1 MTARVSAPERGS
13 GALRREDLKW
23 ALIFI
28 SPWLVGFVIMTAGPM
43 IASLVLSFTNYDAIP
58 MTRDRFIGLANYE
71 QMLRDPRVGLSLWN
85 TLFYTVLYVP
95 LSILLGLGLALL
107 LLRVGRAAGFFRTAF
122 YLPNITPTVAIGAL
136 FLMIMNGQ
144 SGLLNSVLRGVGLPA
159 PSWLNDPAW
168 IKPAIVLMVLWTLG
182 STVIIFFAAL
192 RNVPNELYEAA
203 RVDGAGSWARFRN
216 VTLPFISGAIFFVL
230 IIHTIAALQLFDQ
243 IWAMFFGRQTTGAS
257 ERSALFYV
265 VYVFRNAFEFN
276 KMGYAAA
283 LAWLLFVVIV
293 IITVFEMRTSRRWVY
308 YQGEES

>member
-1 MTARVSAPERGS
+1 VTAQASAPGRRP
-13 GALRREDLKW
+13 GALARNDLKW
-23 ALIFI
+23 ALLFI
-28 SPWLVGFVIMTAGPM
+28 SPWIVGFVLMTAGPM
-43 IASLVLSFTNYDAIP
+43 LASLVLSFTNYDAIP
-58 MTRDRFIGLANYE
+58 MTRDSFVGLANYE
-71 QMLRDPRVGLSLWN
+71 QMLRDPRVVLALNN

-95 LSILLGLGLALL
+95 TSIVLGLALAML

-122 YLPNITPTVAIGAL
+122 YLPNVTPTVAIGAI

-144 SGLLNSVLRGVGLPA
+144 QGLLNQVLRTFGLSP
-159 PSWLNDPAW
+159 PSWLNDPNW
-168 IKPAIVLMVLWTLG
+168 IKPAIVVMVLWTLG

-203 RVDGAGSWARFRN
+203 WVDGAGAWARFRN
-216 VTLPFISGAIFFVL
+216 VTFPFISGAILFVL

-265 VYVFRNAFEFN
+265 VYIFRNAFEFQ

-283 LAWLLFVVIV
+283 LAWLLFIVIV
-293 IITVFEMRTSRRWVY
+293 IITVFQVRTSRRWVY
-308 YQGEES
+308 YPGDEK